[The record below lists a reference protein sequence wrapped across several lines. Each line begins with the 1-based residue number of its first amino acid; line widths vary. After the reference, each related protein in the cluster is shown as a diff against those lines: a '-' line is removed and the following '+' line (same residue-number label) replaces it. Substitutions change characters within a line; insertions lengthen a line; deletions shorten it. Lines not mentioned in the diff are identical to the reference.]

1 MKYLERTHIE
11 LMYVSHEIDLK
22 EDACYFKIKSKVK
35 NKGKK
40 KVDSR
45 NSNIDIKLSHAK
57 VKRPNL
63 H

>member
-1 MKYLERTHIE
+1 MF
-11 LMYVSHEIDLK
+11 VSHEIDLK
-22 EDACYFKIKSKVK
+22 EDAWYFKIKSKVK
-35 NKGKK
+35 NKGEKN
-40 KVDSR
+40 VDSR